1 MWYILYCID
10 GEQLLQQSVIDYV
23 ITLCLIATTSN
34 KRKRGRNTCKE
45 FEWKRGRN
53 TCKDFER
60 KRALWIIPICIPPK
74 TQGVVGPNASTFTTR
89 VGNIIREYADFHHS
103 LWTKVPENHKQMLK
117 NCLLVSCIV

>member
-34 KRKRGRNTCKE
+34 KRKRGRNTCK
-45 FEWKRGRN
+45 
-53 TCKDFER
+53 DFER

-89 VGNIIREYADFHHS
+89 VGYIIREYADFHHS
-103 LWTKVPENHKQMLK
+103 SWTKVPEDHKQMLK